1 MATVGTGTTSTGGTA
16 VFTIGSTSYTVSGA
30 VYTMDVAPYIKDS
43 RTFLPIRYVAEALGV
58 SDSNISFNNGQVV
71 INKNGTMVTLNI
83 GSMTML
89 VGGASVTMDA
99 APEITNG
106 RTCLPIA
113 WVAQA
118 LGASTKWDATAQT
131 VTVTSNS

>member
-1 MATVGTGTTSTGGTA
+1 
-16 VFTIGSTSYTVSGA
+16 
-30 VYTMDVAPYIKDS
+30 MDVAPYIKDS

-58 SDSNISFNNGQVV
+58 PDSNISFNNGQVV
-71 INKNGTMVTLNI
+71 INKNGTMVVLNI
-83 GSMTML
+83 GSTTMI

-113 WVAQA
+113 WVAH
-118 LGASTKWDATAQT
+118 GAERHRQWDATAQT
-131 VTVTSNS
+131 VTVTSN